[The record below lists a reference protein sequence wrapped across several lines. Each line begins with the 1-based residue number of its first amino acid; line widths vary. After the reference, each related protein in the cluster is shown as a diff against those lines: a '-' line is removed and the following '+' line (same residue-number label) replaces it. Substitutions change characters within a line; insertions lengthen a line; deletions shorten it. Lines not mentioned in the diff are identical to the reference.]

1 MLTVFMRYCVAFA
14 ALLLIATPVHAQR
27 DSSAPLP
34 ADPKVV
40 RGVLPNGLHYLIRR
54 NAEPKKRAELRLV
67 VNAGSILETDAQRG
81 VAHVV
86 EHMAFN
92 GTRRFPKNDLVNFLE
107 RIGMRFGADLNAYT
121 SFDETV
127 YMLKVPT
134 DTLALLQSG
143 LDILE
148 DWAHDITFDSTE
160 LRKERGVVIE
170 EWRSGRNA
178 VARVQDKQ
186 FPVVLHGSMYGERLP
201 IGTRENLEH
210 FPDSLARQFYRS
222 WYRPDL
228 MTVVA
233 VGDFDVPTVEAAIRT
248 RFSKIPRAT
257 QPQPRTYAK
266 VPNHD
271 EPLVSIET
279 DKEYPNASVSLLW
292 LTPADTMRTVADLR
306 RKLAE
311 QLYDQMVSGRL
322 AEQSER
328 ANAPFA
334 GAGAGHTSYVRTE
347 SAYELVAAVKG
358 NDFVPAAQALLM
370 ESQRIAQFGFTATE
384 LARARA
390 NYLRA
395 LEQAY
400 AERLK
405 TSSEAYAGLYVG
417 AVLSSSPIMGIE
429 QYQPLVKRLLPTITL
444 AELDTLGRTTLTDR
458 NRVVLIAAPQRPD
471 VTVPTAGD
479 ILAVFKSAQKAT
491 LSAYVDSVSDAPLVS
506 RPPIPGRIVSER
518 TLPGTGILQ
527 WRLSNGAKVLLKPT
541 TFKADE
547 VLFEAQSP
555 GGASIAPDS
564 SAAMAELS
572 GFVVAS
578 TGVGAFNQMALEKK
592 LTGKSVNVGA
602 YISEESTMLD
612 GRASARDLETLFQ
625 LAWLRMTQPRTDSS
639 ELAAVRSQVRSSMAN
654 SRNTP
659 EAVLSDTILLTMVQH
674 HPRVHI
680 FTPELLDS
688 VDARRALAFY
698 RDRFADASGF
708 TFFVVGSF
716 RPDSIRPLVER
727 YLASLPSL
735 NRHEHVID
743 HGIRTPP
750 GVVERT
756 VHRGAEPKAETQLRF
771 TGACTYSYENR
782 VVLGALRD
790 LLDIRLREVVR
801 EDKSGTYGVKVETT
815 CDSIPY
821 PKYEVDIT
829 FGSAPDRAE
838 ELTAAVFAV
847 IESLKAGAISD
858 SNLVKIKEMSIRA
871 HEVALRQNGSW
882 IEAMRDADE
891 DGRDQRDFL
900 RTPELIGRLTREQL
914 RDAARFYLNRD
925 RYAHFTLLP
934 ADKVAGP
941 IAAPAAP

>member
-1 MLTVFMRYCVAFA
+1 MVFMRHCVSFA
-14 ALLLIATPVHAQR
+14 ALLLIATPAHAQS

-34 ADPKVV
+34 TDPKVV

-81 VAHVV
+81 VAHFV

-107 RIGMRFGADLNAYT
+107 RTGMRFGADLNAYT

-134 DTLALLQSG
+134 DTLALLKSG

-170 EWRSGRNA
+170 EWRSGRSA
-178 VARVQDKQ
+178 SARMQDKQ
-186 FPVVLHGSMYGERLP
+186 FPVVLHGSAYAERLP

-233 VGDFDVPTVEAAIRT
+233 VGDFDVRTMEHAIRT
-248 RFSKIPRAT
+248 RFSRIPKAI
-257 QPQPRTYAK
+257 QPQLRTYAK
-266 VPNHD
+266 VPSHD

-279 DKEYPNASVSLLW
+279 DKEYPNATVALLW
-292 LTPADTMRTVADLR
+292 LTPADTARTVADFR
-306 RKLAE
+306 RRLVK
-311 QLYDQMVSGRL
+311 QLYDQMMSGRL
-322 AEQSER
+322 AELTQR
-328 ANAPFA
+328 GNAPFA
-334 GAGAGHTSYVRTE
+334 DAGAFRTPYVRTE
-347 SAYELVAAVKG
+347 STYELVAAVKG
-358 NDFVPAAQALLM
+358 NDFVPAAQALLT
-370 ESQRIAQFGFTATE
+370 ESRRVAQFGFTDTE
-384 LARARA
+384 LARVRA

-405 TSSEAYAGLYVG
+405 TSSEVYAGQYVG
-417 AVLSSSPIMGIE
+417 ALLTGAPIMGIE
-429 QYQPLVKRLLPTITL
+429 LYQPLAKRLLPAITL
-444 AELDTLGRTTLTDR
+444 AEVDAVSRSTLTDE

-471 VTVPTAGD
+471 VIVPTASAL
-479 ILAVFKSAQKAT
+479 LAVFKSAQEAT

-506 RPPIPGRIVSER
+506 QAPVPGRIVSER
-518 TLPGTGILQ
+518 TLPSTGILE

-541 TFKADE
+541 TFKGDE
-547 VLFEAQSP
+547 VLFEARSP
-555 GGASIAPDS
+555 GGASLAPDS
-564 SAAMAELS
+564 NAATADLS
-572 GFVVAS
+572 GFIVS
-578 TGVGAFNQMALEKK
+578 SMGVGSFNPMTLEKK

-602 YISEESTMLD
+602 YIGGESSVLD
-612 GRASARDLETLFQ
+612 GQASARDLETLFQ
-625 LAWLRMTQPRTDSS
+625 LAWLRMTQPRIDSS
-639 ELAAVRSQVRSSMAN
+639 EFAAMKSQVRSSMLN

-659 EAVLSDTILLTMVQH
+659 EAVLGDTVLMTMTQH
-674 HPRVHI
+674 HPRVYI
-680 FTPELLDS
+680 TTPELFESIDLH
-688 VDARRALAFY
+688 RALAFY

-708 TFFVVGSF
+708 SFFLVGSF
-716 RPDSIRPLVER
+716 HPDSVRPLVER

-743 HGIRTPP
+743 RGIRTPP
-750 GVVERT
+750 GVVER
-756 VHRGAEPKAETQLRF
+756 VVRRGVEPKATTQLRF
-771 TGACTYSYENR
+771 TGACAYSYENR

-790 LLDIRLREVVR
+790 LLEIRLREVVR
-801 EDKSGTYGVKVETT
+801 EDKSGTYGVTVEAT

-821 PKYEVDIT
+821 KKYEIDIA
-829 FGSAPDRAE
+829 FESAPERTD

-847 IESLKAGAISD
+847 IDSIKAGAVSD
-858 SNLVKIKEMSIRA
+858 SNLVKIKEMAIRA

-900 RTPELIGRLTREQL
+900 RTPALVGQLTREQL
-914 RDAARFYLNRD
+914 RDAARLYLNQG
-925 RYAHFTLLP
+925 RYARFTLMP
-934 ADKVAGP
+934 GDRVENP
-941 IAAPAAP
+941 PAALTRP